1 MNLPG
6 GGPYPGSPVPSISM
20 TPRSSGFRRFPVTGR
35 PSISGGGGV
44 SGGHRPAIGGL
55 GLPST
60 PFGGGPSLGP
70 GSPFGTRAR
79 PPGMD
84 NQADPF
90 PLTATPSATL
100 GRLPDHF
107 SLESTPAPNRHIF
120 STFSPFRQTTGI
132 PPMHSVTASVH
143 LEAER
148 HFPLNLEKPLAGSSA
163 DAKAPSERSGAP
175 LDEVIDRLRGWRRFA
190 MDGLMWDTAV
200 YWGEKV
206 LSMTQNVYD
215 LYALCYIHIAAGNL
229 HRAEYLLL
237 AHPQYVAF
245 TYSSWA
251 CRYLAALASL
261 QLGKYADTLWILG
274 EQPRYGSGASGFG
287 VGGAGPS
294 SASSRR
300 FSSTAKDGR
309 TSIGG
314 SIDRRPL
321 WKTSA
326 KGSRQGRSSV
336 SGGPAGSKAR
346 YPPDF
351 PDLLNSH
358 LSTPI
363 STALDRDH
371 HEFKL
376 PHTDAKTP
384 QPPTTLLGHSGGT
397 FPSPFGPSHDP
408 PMYMTVADTP
418 TKPSQPVGTMLADV
432 DLPSDSTFLAN
443 PFTHRLDFL
452 APPAPRTVKFATL
465 DGSPEST
472 TTSTADTATTSIPA
486 KPTHTKPMETT
497 FGHPMVSPF
506 PSTKPPVDWPEEAGS
521 LRPPSPVGINFN
533 SAISYLRGRAYLNQ
547 QGLFRAKQSL
557 KESVLFDVRN
567 VQAYQLI
574 LDSQLLTPAE
584 LLRFVH
590 NLPFHAQLGSLDGD
604 LVRDLYLTKLN
615 TLHPYASSATQ
626 PRKGAVSPPTMEAHR
641 TPADE
646 KLDALVPLGFE
657 TALTNLVDR
666 FRLRHNPD
674 LWTAGAERAYVRGQ
688 IHDCFTL
695 TSAVLRSDPYHLATL
710 PLHIACLYSLRMKH
724 QLFYLAHDLVDYFH
738 HHILARASAPAIAV
752 SSVSTAAASLFPPGR
767 SPGPALA
774 GDSARGRFA
783 DSHGLWPDSTAAG
796 SDGNPWRPHGAS
808 SVSFLAG
815 AGPTSAQADRSA
827 MITQTSKESAQPI
840 PWFAVGCYYLLVG
853 DYAQSRRYFSRACS
867 LDAHCGPAW
876 VGFAHSFA
884 AEAEHEP
891 ATTAYSAAFRLFP
904 GSPLLPQFLGMQ
916 YLQMDSLV
924 LAQDF
929 LLTAVRH
936 CVGDYLHHHR
946 PTAPPSSTRVT
957 ELTED
962 PLPPLGPPT
971 ANREVRVQG
980 ATIPF
985 AQAMSD
991 TGAAHQLADTLVNSS
1006 LLNELGTLAYKQ
1018 GRYPVALVYLERAEA
1033 VLAQPDPAFRSAVVA
1048 LLGDSAP
1055 PGLTPSVSS
1064 ATTAAKNPGQYGSG
1078 SLFTANGTV
1087 APVVASGLETIWVNL
1102 AHTHRQLR
1110 QYPEALKYLEKVRA
1124 VSPHDC
1130 NVLTTM
1136 AMIYHILGQLD
1147 EAIMLY
1153 HQILSVQPNDISSS
1167 KLLQLAV
1174 EQMTR
1179 RQGLPESIEALPE
1192 RHLTPDRDSG
1202 ERSHSISQPTPRSPA
1217 RNGPVDAN
1225 TFTVA
1230 VPQPRPPGRFAW
1242 TTTSSVEPGPNYDE
1256 SDMEMEIEEDL

>member
-1 MNLPG
+1 
-6 GGPYPGSPVPSISM
+6 
-20 TPRSSGFRRFPVTGR
+20 
-35 PSISGGGGV
+35 
-44 SGGHRPAIGGL
+44 
-55 GLPST
+55 
-60 PFGGGPSLGP
+60 
-70 GSPFGTRAR
+70 
-79 PPGMD
+79 
-84 NQADPF
+84 
-90 PLTATPSATL
+90 
-100 GRLPDHF
+100 
-107 SLESTPAPNRHIF
+107 
-120 STFSPFRQTTGI
+120 
-132 PPMHSVTASVH
+132 MHSATASVH

-309 TSIGG
+309 
-314 SIDRRPL
+314 
-321 WKTSA
+321 
-326 KGSRQGRSSV
+326 
-336 SGGPAGSKAR
+336 
-346 YPPDF
+346 
-351 PDLLNSH
+351 
-358 LSTPI
+358 
-363 STALDRDH
+363 
-371 HEFKL
+371 
-376 PHTDAKTP
+376 
-384 QPPTTLLGHSGGT
+384 
-397 FPSPFGPSHDP
+397 
-408 PMYMTVADTP
+408 
-418 TKPSQPVGTMLADV
+418 
-432 DLPSDSTFLAN
+432 
-443 PFTHRLDFL
+443 
-452 APPAPRTVKFATL
+452 
-465 DGSPEST
+465 
-472 TTSTADTATTSIPA
+472 
-486 KPTHTKPMETT
+486 
-497 FGHPMVSPF
+497 
-506 PSTKPPVDWPEEAGS
+506 
-521 LRPPSPVGINFN
+521 INFN

-615 TLHPYASSATQ
+615 TLHPYASN
-626 PRKGAVSPPTMEAHR
+626 
-641 TPADE
+641 
-646 KLDALVPLGFE
+646 ALVPLGFE

-724 QLFYLAHDLVDYFH
+724 QLFYLAHDL
-738 HHILARASAPAIAV
+738 
-752 SSVSTAAASLFPPGR
+752 
-767 SPGPALA
+767 
-774 GDSARGRFA
+774 
-783 DSHGLWPDSTAAG
+783 
-796 SDGNPWRPHGAS
+796 
-808 SVSFLAG
+808 
-815 AGPTSAQADRSA
+815 
-827 MITQTSKESAQPI
+827 ESAQPI

-936 CVGDYLHHHR
+936 C
-946 PTAPPSSTRVT
+946 
-957 ELTED
+957 
-962 PLPPLGPPT
+962 
-971 ANREVRVQG
+971 
-980 ATIPF
+980 
-985 AQAMSD
+985 
-991 TGAAHQLADTLVNSS
+991 LADTLVNSS

-1018 GRYPVALVYLERAEA
+1018 GRYP
-1033 VLAQPDPAFRSAVVA
+1033 
-1048 LLGDSAP
+1048 
-1055 PGLTPSVSS
+1055 
-1064 ATTAAKNPGQYGSG
+1064 YGSG